1 MSRTICIK
9 CKYLII
15 RKIVDDVVLLYCE
28 KARFNFKK
36 KRCKYFA
43 KIEGVK
49 KKNE

>member
-15 RKIVDDVVLLYCE
+15 RKIVDDVVLLSCQ

-36 KRCKYFA
+36 KRCKYFT
-43 KIEGVK
+43 KIEGGEK
-49 KKNE
+49 EK